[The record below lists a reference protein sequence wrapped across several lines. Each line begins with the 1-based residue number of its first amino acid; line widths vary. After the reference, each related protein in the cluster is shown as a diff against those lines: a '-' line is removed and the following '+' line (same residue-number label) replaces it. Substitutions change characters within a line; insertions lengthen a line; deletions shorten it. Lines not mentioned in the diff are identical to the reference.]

1 MALPVVDRLLP
12 DLKHPR
18 LWLSLQVFGMV
29 AVGVL
34 SLLPAPDM
42 GGSDKLLH
50 FIAYGA
56 MSGGLS
62 LLLPS
67 WGRRVLGA
75 VLVALYG
82 VLLEYLQGLT
92 GYRMFDPAD
101 MLTNAA
107 GAACGLVLGLG
118 PLARGF
124 RRIDSVLG

>member
-1 MALPVVDRLLP
+1 MVFSAADWLLP

-50 FIAYGA
+50 FIAYGG
-56 MSGGLS
+56 MSGGLA
-62 LLLPS
+62 LLMPS
-67 WGRRVLGA
+67 WNRRVLGA
-75 VLVALYG
+75 VLVTLYG

-101 MLTNAA
+101 MLANAA
-107 GAACGLVLGLG
+107 GAACGQALGLG
-118 PLARGF
+118 PLVRGF